1 MTRIY
6 TRPTSARPWKLAM
19 VVGQGVNTGAL
30 VRDLKKTGLRV
41 FIFHEQPQMIQFP
54 KETA

>member
-6 TRPTSARPWKLAM
+6 TRPTSERPWKLAM

-30 VRDLKKTGLRV
+30 VRDLKKTGLSV
-41 FIFHEQPQMIQFP
+41 FVFHEQPQRIQFP
-54 KETA
+54 KEPA